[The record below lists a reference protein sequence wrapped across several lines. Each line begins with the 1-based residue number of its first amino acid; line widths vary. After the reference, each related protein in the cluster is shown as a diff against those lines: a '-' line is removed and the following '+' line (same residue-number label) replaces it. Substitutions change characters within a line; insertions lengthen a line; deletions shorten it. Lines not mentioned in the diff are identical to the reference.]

1 MARHRVLGLAG
12 GLLLIL
18 CPASAGA
25 ATITHFEQV
34 APTPTLYLLGVDYVF
49 FLPEQFVASGDVTAL
64 LELVPNV
71 GLPADFAGFTPGNIA
86 LIERGTL
93 LFTDKVNNAAA
104 AGAAA
109 VLVYNNIVGLSGV
122 AFVGPTSIPALF
134 ITQALGQSLIAQLGS
149 GPVEAHLAVDVI
161 PEPATLLLLG
171 SGLAAAGLRRRRPRA

>member
-1 MARHRVLGLAG
+1 MLGLAG

-18 CPASAGA
+18 CPAWAGA

-49 FLPEQFVASGDVTAL
+49 FSPEEFVASGDVTAL
-64 LELVPNV
+64 LELVPNI
-71 GLPADFAGFTPGNIA
+71 GLPADFVGFTPGNIA

-104 AGAAA
+104 AGAVAA
-109 VLVYNNIVGLSGV
+109 LIYNNVVGLPGGG

-134 ITQALGQSLIAQLGS
+134 ITQALGQSLIAQLAS

-171 SGLAAAGLRRRRPRA
+171 SGLAAAGLRRRRQRA